1 MEHVLY
7 FDGNQREIAWC
18 IQTENSM
25 IEQIREHADIYIEK
39 VNDIQSKYIALHVGL
54 FWGIGAFVIKS
65 GDTVII
71 KLDEKSMLENLES
84 NKKESDKLIQKRIGF
99 IKQLMIQRKL
109 KIKYELISSDE
120 NIASRIIFCNGA

>member
-1 MEHVLY
+1 
-7 FDGNQREIAWC
+7 
-18 IQTENSM
+18 M

-65 GDTVII
+65 GDAVII

-99 IKQLMIQRKL
+99 IKQLMVQRKL